1 MKTLVVPMHG
11 SIGVA
16 VSPFLEQ
23 HHYDRVILVHP
34 WSENDSAHNNAEHL
48 REYFGDRLNRH
59 RMQERDLHQTKFEV
73 RAMDCSQKPLE
84 VAEYFSFMIN
94 RDIIEV
100 DDLEPEYHVLLVEE
114 TPTGYIIG
122 AMAISGEGH
131 NIRCLIGSLGYD
143 IRRPKRREFNPDAK
157 IGESFQEV
165 PLLGHIHDVLDW
177 LSSKKGTTE
186 ALAIIHKWYQNQD
199 PIDWEMVFKTSEIA
213 EDTEWSQ
220 SRITNHIRYMI
231 DFDHPLI
238 EDMGS
243 NKYRITRI
251 GRQIGWKIIDS

>member
-84 VAEYFSFMIN
+84 VAEYFVCFPLPWIVFLGVDSNSILPHTPVLVFAAIN
-94 RDIIEV
+94 
-100 DDLEPEYHVLLVEE
+100 P
-114 TPTGYIIG
+114 P
-122 AMAISGEGH
+122 
-131 NIRCLIGSLGYD
+131 
-143 IRRPKRREFNPDAK
+143 
-157 IGESFQEV
+157 
-165 PLLGHIHDVLDW
+165 
-177 LSSKKGTTE
+177 
-186 ALAIIHKWYQNQD
+186 
-199 PIDWEMVFKTSEIA
+199 
-213 EDTEWSQ
+213 
-220 SRITNHIRYMI
+220 
-231 DFDHPLI
+231 
-238 EDMGS
+238 
-243 NKYRITRI
+243 
-251 GRQIGWKIIDS
+251 